1 MPDIQ
6 TTLNERQSTHGKFSE
21 NASVSQLLKH
31 VLRKQ
36 KNWESLTNA
45 QREALEVIAA
55 KIARIL
61 CGDPNEPDHWH
72 DIAGYS
78 TLAYKEL
85 IECDDAIAPAPID
98 WRHHAAPKN

>member
-6 TTLNERQSTHGKFSE
+6 TTLNERQNTHGEFSV
-21 NASVSQLLKH
+21 NAKCSQQFKRMMR
-31 VLRKQ
+31 RKDG
-36 KNWESLTNA
+36 WEDLTLS

-78 TLAYKEL
+78 TLVYKEVT
-85 IECDDAIAPAPID
+85 
-98 WRHHAAPKN
+98 HATSKN